1 MPDLTITVTADQ
13 ATRIRTALGRW
24 ETPKPADE
32 VPNPKPEWVLAT
44 AEDVTNR
51 IKALLRR
58 DVYVFEKRQA
68 EAAATTAVNDA
79 LATEGWDE

>member
-1 MPDLTITVTADQ
+1 MPDLSITVTADQ
-13 ATRIRTALGRW
+13 ATRIRTALGHW
-24 ETPKPADE
+24 KTPEPTDE
-32 VPNPKPEWVLAT
+32 VPNPEPEWVVAT
-44 AEDVTNR
+44 AGEVTNR

-79 LATEGWDE
+79 LATEGWDG